1 LRQDKLKTD
10 SVPLTGFVRRHSD
23 FSIQS
28 PEGDVSMWK
37 IFVAF
42 IAFALLALFVIMK
55 GGDKIDM
62 QGEAAGHNPTEAHGS
77 ASTPATP
84 AAPAA
89 PAAPSEAAPA
99 ASK

>member
-1 LRQDKLKTD
+1 
-10 SVPLTGFVRRHSD
+10 
-23 FSIQS
+23 
-28 PEGDVSMWK
+28 MWK

-62 QGEAAGHNPTEAHGS
+62 QGEAGGHNPTEAPSSSTHGS
-77 ASTPATP
+77 TPATPGAPAAPATP

-89 PAAPSEAAPA
+89 SGTE